1 MNNFR
6 VEFFRV
12 YDRKIASG
20 EIKFS
25 ELGLSK
31 DDFTRLCTEPD
42 YMVTEEKLKEL
53 CIKMKLTEEETEKL
67 WNAYNMNNL

>member
-6 VEFFRV
+6 IEFFRL

-31 DDFTRLCTEPD
+31 DDFTRLCTDPEFT
-42 YMVTEEKLKEL
+42 VTEEKLKDL
-53 CIKMKLTEEETEKL
+53 CIKMKLTQEDTEKL
-67 WNAYNMNNL
+67 WNAYNI